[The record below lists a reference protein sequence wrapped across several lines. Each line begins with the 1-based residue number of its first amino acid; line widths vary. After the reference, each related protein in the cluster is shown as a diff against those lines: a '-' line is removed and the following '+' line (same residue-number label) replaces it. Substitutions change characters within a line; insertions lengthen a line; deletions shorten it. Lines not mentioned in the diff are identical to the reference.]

1 MFNESQK
8 KLWGFH
14 PMQDAFFN
22 SLREENPKIVP
33 ARITFSSHDQ
43 YKVLILGQDEE
54 KFAKVRGSFYFE
66 DKDRPVVGDWVTI
79 EITPG
84 EHEHLPI
91 EHILPRISCLKRQ
104 DEQRGF
110 QALVANVDFIALVT
124 SFNQDLNERRLER
137 GLVMIEESKAT
148 PVIIVNKSDLVD
160 EKIIRE
166 NLEKLRQ
173 RFPDTKIF
181 ACSAQTQHGIN
192 EITNLFT
199 EGQSITF
206 LGMSGVGKS
215 SLINAIL
222 GHEALTTQEIRTEDA
237 RGRHTTTHRELFR
250 ASKGFWII
258 DNPGIREFSS
268 WGDDSALNKTFDD
281 IATLMSSCRFGDC
294 THQQEPGCKVNEAL
308 SDGLLSADRW
318 ENYQKIKREM
328 EFHANKHNK
337 AFHSQKRKEFAKR
350 NTELR
355 QILKEKGKK

>member
-8 KLWGFH
+8 KLWGLH

-22 SLREENPKIVP
+22 SLREKNPKLVP

-54 KFAKVRGSFYFE
+54 KLAKVRGNFYFE
-66 DKDRPVVGDWVTI
+66 DKDLPAVGDWVTI
-79 EITPG
+79 ELTPG
-84 EHEHLPI
+84 DHEHLPI
-91 EHILPRISCLKRQ
+91 ENILPRISCLKRK

-110 QALVANVDFIALVT
+110 QTLVSNVDFIALVT
-124 SFNQDLNERRLER
+124 SFNQDFNERRLER
-137 GLVMIEESKAT
+137 GLVMVEESKAT
-148 PVIIVNKSDLVD
+148 PIILINKSDLVD
-160 EKIIRE
+160 EKLVEEILERLRE
-166 NLEKLRQ
+166 
-173 RFPDTKIF
+173 RFSDTEIF
-181 ACSAQTQHGIN
+181 ACSGHTQHGIS

-222 GHEALTTQEIRTEDA
+222 GHEALATQEIRSEDS

-250 ASKGFWII
+250 SEKGFWII

-268 WGDDSALNKTFDD
+268 WGDDEVLNKTFDD
-281 IATLMSSCRFGDC
+281 IATLMLSCRFGDC
-294 THQQEPGCKVNEAL
+294 THQQEPGCQITAAL
-308 SDGLLSADRW
+308 EGGSLSPDRW
-318 ENYQKIKREM
+318 ENYQKIKKEM

-355 QILKEKGKK
+355 QRLKEKGKK